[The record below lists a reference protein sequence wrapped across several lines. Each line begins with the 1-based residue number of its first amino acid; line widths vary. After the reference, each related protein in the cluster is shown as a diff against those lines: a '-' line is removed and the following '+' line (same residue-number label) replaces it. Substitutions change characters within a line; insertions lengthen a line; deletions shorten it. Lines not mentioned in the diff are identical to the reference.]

1 MNQESSKQN
10 MLDIAKSQTVNKQ
23 DINNQGINGQA
34 INKVGDAGWHFDN
47 SYSRL
52 PELFYAR
59 LNPTLVS
66 SPSIAVFNNA
76 LATSLGLNA
85 EALSS
90 DSGVAFLAGNAIPKG
105 AEPIAQAYAGH
116 QFGHFNML
124 GDGRAILLGEHITPK
139 GDRFDIQLKG
149 SGQTPFSRR
158 GDGRATLGPMLR
170 EYIISEALHALNIAT
185 TRSLAVVTTGE
196 PVFRGM
202 VLQGAIL
209 TRVATSHIRV
219 GTIEYIMAQHSFN
232 SFKSGLKTGF
242 EGGLKRG
249 FESGLKRGFE
259 GGFEAIKILADYT
272 INRHYPNLIQADNPY
287 LALLYAVMER
297 QASLV
302 AKWLMVGFV
311 HGVMNTDNMAL
322 SGETIDY
329 GPCAFIDTYN
339 PATVFSSIDY
349 NGRYAYDK
357 QANIS
362 KWNIARF
369 AETLLPLLNKDQER
383 ALIMAQEAIK
393 TFDTTFHHHW
403 LAGMRAKIGLFNEEV
418 EDLALIESL
427 LELMHR
433 HYADYT
439 NTFRALALEKLPDEP
454 LFRQPTFINWHQH
467 WQKRLQSQ
475 SEPKNLSLA
484 LMNSCNPAVIPRN
497 HLVEEALT
505 AAVEFSD
512 FTVMQKL
519 LAELQNPYDNYSGD
533 NSAGGAKYRSP
544 PLPNGRIYQTFCG
557 T

>member
-10 MLDIAKSQTVNKQ
+10 MLDIAKSQTVNNQ
-23 DINNQGINGQA
+23 GINNQGINGQA
-34 INKVGDAGWHFDN
+34 TNKVGNVGWHFDN

-52 PELFYAR
+52 QELFYER
-59 LNPTLVS
+59 LNPTPVS
-66 SPSIAVFNNA
+66 SPSIVVFNNA

-116 QFGHFNML
+116 QFGHFTML
-124 GDGRAILLGEHITPK
+124 GDGRAIMLGEHITPN

-170 EYIISEALHALNIAT
+170 EYIISEAMHALNIAT
-185 TRSLAVVTTGE
+185 TRSLAVVNTGE
-196 PVFRGM
+196 QVFRGT
-202 VLQGAIL
+202 VLPGAIL

-219 GTIEYIMAQHSFN
+219 GTFEYVTAQHSFN
-232 SFKSGLKTGF
+232 SLKSGLKSGF
-242 EGGLKRG
+242 EG
-249 FESGLKRGFE
+249 GFE

-272 INRHYPNLIQADNPY
+272 INRHYPNLTHADNPY
-287 LALLYAVMER
+287 LALLYAVIER

-329 GPCAFIDTYN
+329 GPCAFMDVYN

-349 NGRYAYDK
+349 NGRYAYNE
-357 QANIS
+357 QANIAR
-362 KWNIARF
+362 WNIARF
-369 AETLLPLLNKDQER
+369 AETLLPLLHKDQKQ
-383 ALIMAQEAIK
+383 AVAMAEEAIK
-393 TFDTTFHHHW
+393 TFHTTFHHHW
-403 LAGMRAKIGLFNEEV
+403 LAGMRAKLGLFNEEV
-418 EDLALIESL
+418 EDLALIETL
-427 LELMHR
+427 LKLMHR

-519 LAELQNPYDNYSGD
+519 LAELQNPYDNYSDDNPSGDNSAGD